1 MKIEAIEEFKG
12 PDSPK
17 TVTRQSFGQI
27 VPRLCTLKKGKKSID
42 RTKDQTKLAEGMK
55 FEAEGVNNG
64 PDSPLY
70 RLDNRPNNSNGYF
83 IG

>member
-1 MKIEAIEEFKG
+1 M
-12 PDSPK
+12 
-17 TVTRQSFGQI
+17 
-27 VPRLCTLKKGKKSID
+27 KKGKKSID

-70 RLDNRPNNSNGYF
+70 RLDN
-83 IG
+83 

>member
-1 MKIEAIEEFKG
+1 M
-12 PDSPK
+12 
-17 TVTRQSFGQI
+17 
-27 VPRLCTLKKGKKSID
+27 KKGKKSID
-42 RTKDQTKLAEGMK
+42 PTKDQTKLAEGMK